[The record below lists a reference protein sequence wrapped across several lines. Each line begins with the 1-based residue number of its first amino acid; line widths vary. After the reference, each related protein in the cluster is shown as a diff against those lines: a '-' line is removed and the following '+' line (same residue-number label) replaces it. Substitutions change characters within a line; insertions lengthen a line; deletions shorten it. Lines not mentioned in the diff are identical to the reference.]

1 MHKKRGDMK
10 LLGKRQRKNRS
21 RARVVRARAEAKRF
35 EVKHD
40 QPFHSA
46 VLQVVAFHASDDEP
60 CNCFG
65 DSVRWVALP
74 FTTAELLDI

>member
-1 MHKKRGDMK
+1 MN
-10 LLGKRQRKNRS
+10 LLGKRHRKNRS
-21 RARVVRARAEAKRF
+21 RTRANRARADAKRF
-35 EVKHD
+35 EVEHD

>member
-1 MHKKRGDMK
+1 MHKKRGDIK

-21 RARVVRARAEAKRF
+21 RARVVRARADAKRSD
-35 EVKHD
+35 VDHD

-46 VLQVVAFHASDDEP
+46 LMEDVAFHASDDGP

-65 DSVRWVALP
+65 DSVRWIALP
-74 FTTAELLDI
+74 FTTA

>member
-1 MHKKRGDMK
+1 MK

-21 RARVVRARAEAKRF
+21 RARVIRARPDAKRSDV
-35 EVKHD
+35 EHD

-65 DSVRWVALP
+65 DSARWVALP
-74 FTTAELLDI
+74 FTTAELLDF

>member
-1 MHKKRGDMK
+1 MK

-21 RARVVRARAEAKRF
+21 RARVIRARADAKRSDV
-35 EVKHD
+35 EHA

-46 VLQVVAFHASDDEP
+46 LMEGVAFHASDDGP